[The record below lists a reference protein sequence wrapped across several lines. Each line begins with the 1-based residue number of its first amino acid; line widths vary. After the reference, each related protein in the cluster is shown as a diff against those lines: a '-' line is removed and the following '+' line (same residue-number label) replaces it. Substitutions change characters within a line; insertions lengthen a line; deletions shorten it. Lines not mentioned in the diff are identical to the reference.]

1 VVTCLFTIIVPTV
14 NRPETLV
21 HTLRTLVDMGG
32 DDYEIVVTDDA
43 GHPENRSVVESFG
56 RPDLI
61 RYIRHE
67 TRQGMRGNYEFS
79 VGVAQGQYVTILGD
93 DDGLV
98 ANALGYA
105 REAIAATRAEVLFWW
120 PHMYWWPTALI
131 EHKRWMLYIQRPTK
145 NVRPVEAFSYVAE
158 LYKPGVNHWLFE
170 RLPSIYNGFVSRP
183 LLQRLKERTGAY
195 FLDEVP
201 DVYSGIANGVFAQ
214 TAAFIEWPLSIRG
227 ISGKSFGVAF
237 RNPQGK
243 AISDE
248 FKGGMKSPMCEPD
261 LVDSTALA
269 VHVASIKLRAIR
281 RLQGPLSSYTINVQD
296 VINGILGEIQEG
308 QGRKAELLEDARALG
323 QKYGIDI
330 SGLRAE
336 DIPEQTPTKAWGW
349 HQDLLAVNCEFVEV
363 ADIHASRAMLASIVG
378 L

>member
-1 VVTCLFTIIVPTV
+1 
-14 NRPETLV
+14 
-21 HTLRTLVDMGG
+21 
-32 DDYEIVVTDDA
+32 
-43 GHPENRSVVESFG
+43 
-56 RPDLI
+56 
-61 RYIRHE
+61 
-67 TRQGMRGNYEFS
+67 
-79 VGVAQGQYVTILGD
+79 
-93 DDGLV
+93 
-98 ANALGYA
+98 
-105 REAIAATRAEVLFWW
+105 
-120 PHMYWWPTALI
+120 
-131 EHKRWMLYIQRPTK
+131 
-145 NVRPVEAFSYVAE
+145 VAE

>member
-21 HTLRTLVDMGG
+21 HTLRTLVDLGG

-93 DDGLV
+93 DDGFV
-98 ANALGYA
+98 VNALVYA
-105 REAIAATRAEVLFWW
+105 REALAASRAEVLFWW

-131 EHKRWMLYIQRPTK
+131 EHKRWMLYVMRPAK
-145 NVRPVEAFSYVAE
+145 NVRTVDPFSYVEA
-158 LYKPGVNHWLFE
+158 LYQPGVHHWLFE
-170 RLPSIYNGFVSRP
+170 RLPSIYNGFVSRT
-183 LLQRLKERTGAY
+183 LLQRLKERTGSY

-201 DVYSGIANGVFAQ
+201 DVYSGIANGVMAES
-214 TAAFIEWPLSIRG
+214 AAFIEWPLSIRG
-227 ISGKSFGVAF
+227 ISGKSYGVAF
-237 RNPQGK
+237 RNPAGK
-243 AISDE
+243 DIASE
-248 FKGGMKSPMCEPD
+248 FRGGMKSPMCAPE
-261 LVDSTALA
+261 LVDSSALA

-281 RLQGPLSSYTINVQD
+281 ALQGRLSAYNIAVPD

-308 QGRKAELLEDARALG
+308 QGRKAELLQDARDLG

-330 SGLRAE
+330 SGLRPE
-336 DIPEQTPTKAWGW
+336 DIPEQAPAKAWGW
-349 HQDLLAVNCEFVEV
+349 NQDLLAVNCEFVGV
-363 ADIHASRAMLASIVG
+363 ADIHASRAILASIIG
-378 L
+378 P